1 MDASGRVELIGPEPS
16 GLAQM
21 LAAIVHAN
29 LSRHPER
36 ASLLEG
42 KPGVVRI
49 TAVDAQVT
57 VSLEFR
63 AGRLRVYSGE
73 RTSPPDVHLMA
84 DSETLTGFSSVPQ
97 LGPIP
102 HPFKA
107 EGRAVLRKAF
117 RGQVK
122 VKGAARN
129 GRLLKRMRGVM
140 AMDAR

>member
-1 MDASGRVELIGPEPS
+1 MDADGRVQIIGPEPS
-16 GLAQM
+16 GFAQM
-21 LAAIVHAN
+21 LAAIVQAN
-29 LSRHPER
+29 LARHPDR

-42 KPGVVRI
+42 EPGVVRI
-49 TAVDAQVT
+49 TAVDAQVS
-57 VSLEFR
+57 VALEFR
-63 AGRLRVYSGE
+63 DGKLRIYSGE
-73 RTSPPDVHLMA
+73 RTSPPDVHVMA

-97 LGPIP
+97 MGPIP

-129 GRLLKRMRGVM
+129 GKLLKRMRGVM
-140 AMDAR
+140 AMDAQ